1 MKGRNVQHILK
12 RLASSAALCALIA
25 SVSTRA
31 QAQAEDQAAARQLF
45 EDGRRLLKNGQY
57 SEACQ
62 KLQAASRLYASPGI
76 LLNLGD
82 CYDKIGRTASAWTE
96 FGEAAA
102 AAGRVHRNDQV
113 NEARRRQAAAEPKLT
128 RLAIRVASPVA
139 GLTITRDDSEVAS
152 AALGEAIPVDPGT
165 HQVRAEAP
173 GYESWS
179 TSVVASTP
187 GQTITVDVPALTA
200 TPAPPAPP
208 PAAESTPTG
217 SAAPAAFVD
226 NTTARR
232 RSHTVDWALVG
243 GGAVV
248 GIAGGVL
255 WDIGATHAREA
266 NYSYTWGPHTSQQLA
281 TAKSDY
287 NAALTPYYLG
297 LAGVI
302 VGGAAATAGVVLMT
316 VGSSRARVTG
326 AVRAVPWASTSGGG
340 LQVAGGW

>member
-96 FGEAAA
+96 FGEAVA

-208 PAAESTPTG
+208 PAAESNPTG

-226 NTTARR
+226 NTPARR
-232 RSHTVDWALVG
+232 RSHTVDWVLVG
-243 GGAVV
+243 GGVVV
-248 GIAGGVL
+248 GIVGGVL
-255 WDIGATHAREA
+255 WDIGASHAREA
-266 NYSYTWGPHTSQQLA
+266 NYSYTYGPHTDQELS

-287 NAALTPYYLG
+287 KAALTPYYIG

-302 VGGAAATAGVVLMT
+302 AGGAAATAGVLLLT
-316 VGSSRARVTG
+316 VGSSRARATG
-326 AVRAVPWASTSGGG
+326 ALRASPWMSASGGG

>member
-1 MKGRNVQHILK
+1 
-12 RLASSAALCALIA
+12 
-25 SVSTRA
+25 
-31 QAQAEDQAAARQLF
+31 
-45 EDGRRLLKNGQY
+45 
-57 SEACQ
+57 
-62 KLQAASRLYASPGI
+62 LYASPGI

-113 NEARRRQAAAEPKLT
+113 SEARRRQAAAEPKLT

-139 GLTITRDDSEVAS
+139 GLAITRDDSEVAS

-173 GYESWS
+173 GYESWR

-200 TPAPPAPP
+200 TPAQPAPP

-217 SAAPAAFVD
+217 GAAPAAFVD
-226 NTTARR
+226 NAPARR

-243 GGAVV
+243 GGVVV

-255 WDIGATHAREA
+255 WDIGARHAAAA
-266 NYSYTWGPHTSQQLA
+266 NYSYTYAPANTRDKQLA
-281 TAKSDY
+281 TATSDY
-287 NAALTPYYLG
+287 KAALTPYYIG
-297 LAGVI
+297 IAGVI
-302 VGGAAATAGVVLMT
+302 AGGAAATAGVLLLT
-316 VGSSRARVTG
+316 VGSGRARATG
-326 AVRAVPWASTSGGG
+326 ALRASPWMSASGGG